1 MACAASIVNFYSD
14 SHKKNA
20 CLISNN
26 VEGVHMLTKAMV
38 TEVIF
43 DEMYT
48 DPAKGSV
55 RFEFLPGIQ
64 TLHLQWY
71 GVLSH
76 EDHTKYAEM
85 TVEHIK
91 SKQAVGWIGDVSHV
105 IEPLPVDIAH
115 YIADTWF
122 PAAVKGG
129 IKKLAIVMPA
139 VEKVKPSAG
148 TIGEVLARKHGEL
161 LKTLPVGVFDSRQ
174 EAREWISR

>member
-1 MACAASIVNFYSD
+1 
-14 SHKKNA
+14 
-20 CLISNN
+20 
-26 VEGVHMLTKAMV
+26 MLTKALV

-55 RFEFLPGIQ
+55 RFEFLPDIH
-64 TLHLQWY
+64 TLHLLWY
-71 GVLSH
+71 GILSH

-85 TVEHIK
+85 TVEHVK
-91 SKQAVGWIGDVSHV
+91 GKKAVGWIGDVSHV

-122 PAAVKGG
+122 PAVVKEG
-129 IKKLAIVMPA
+129 ISKIAIVMPA

-148 TIGEVLARKHGEL
+148 TIGEVLALKHGEL
-161 LKTLPVGVFDSRQ
+161 LKTFPIGVFESRQ
-174 EAREWISR
+174 EARNWISQ

>member
-1 MACAASIVNFYSD
+1 MHTQAV
-14 SHKKNA
+14 
-20 CLISNN
+20 L
-26 VEGVHMLTKAMV
+26 

-64 TLHLQWY
+64 TLHLQWH
-71 GVLSH
+71 GILSH

-85 TVEHIK
+85 TIAWVTQK
-91 SKQAVGWIGDVSHV
+91 KATRWIGDVSHI

-115 YIADTWF
+115 YIADSWF
-122 PAAVKGG
+122 PAVVKRG
-129 IKKLAIVMPA
+129 IGKIAIVMPA
-139 VEKVKPSAG
+139 LEKAKPSAG

-161 LKTLPVGVFDSRQ
+161 LKTFPIGVFESRQ
-174 EAREWISR
+174 EARNWISR

>member
-1 MACAASIVNFYSD
+1 M
-14 SHKKNA
+14 
-20 CLISNN
+20 ISNN

-55 RFEFLPGIQ
+55 RFEFLPDIQ

-71 GVLSH
+71 GILSH
-76 EDHTKYAEM
+76 EDHTRCAEM
-85 TVEHIK
+85 TVGCVTQK
-91 SKQAVGWIGDVSHV
+91 KAVRWIGDVSHI
-105 IEPLPVDIAH
+105 IEPLPVDIAY
-115 YIADTWF
+115 YIADSWF
-122 PAAVKGG
+122 PAVVKEG
-129 IKKLAIVMPA
+129 IRKIAIVMPA

-161 LKTLPVGVFDSRQ
+161 LKTFSIGVFDSRQ